1 MTAGAL
7 VLADGTVFSGIAVGA
22 DGIAT
27 GEIVFNTAMTGYQE
41 IVTDPSYAGQIV
53 AMTSPHI
60 GNYGVSP
67 EDDQALHPY
76 CTGLVTRSMARRDSN
91 WRSTGSFRDWLE
103 NRGVVSLTDI
113 DTRRLARHVRD
124 RGAMPAAIGTDVSI
138 GDLAQAA
145 REAPS
150 MANRNLC
157 DDVTTAEP
165 YRIDTTGDPI
175 GRVVAIDLGIKRD
188 ILRSLAGRGL
198 QVHVVPA
205 TTPTVDVLAL
215 NPSGVFLSNGP
226 GDPEPLVTT
235 IETVRGL
242 LGNTPVFGICL
253 GHQVLG
259 LALGATTYKLPFGH
273 HGGNHPVRLLGN
285 GRVEITA
292 QNHGFA
298 VDLWSLTEEDP
309 PIREGLPG
317 PHLLPRV
324 VESAFGS
331 VVATHQ
337 NLNDGTLEG
346 LACRDVA
353 AFSVQYHPEAAPG
366 PNDAQHLFDD
376 FVAMLGVN

>member
-198 QVHVVPA
+198 QVYVVPA

-324 VESAFGS
+324 V
-331 VVATHQ
+331 
-337 NLNDGTLEG
+337 
-346 LACRDVA
+346 
-353 AFSVQYHPEAAPG
+353 
-366 PNDAQHLFDD
+366 
-376 FVAMLGVN
+376 